1 MSPSVPDKPV
11 ECVVHYDVRMKMRIP
26 LLLTALLL
34 FTLLQGCMVDRL
46 LAVRSQMCTFD
57 EAYRVSLFPAL
68 EMDML
73 EPVLLDED
81 IHWLWDAEPTVYV
94 DDGRERRDRYVLQKL
109 ETDGEGQ
116 RRPMAEEISIDF
128 EYTLIEGQNLLS
140 SVRTSDLPAGLR
152 VEDRITP
159 ADMQDMAHEV
169 CNTSLAA
176 LLPGRKVPLD
186 PGLLED
192 LPSRSEVVDALGPPT
207 EVLRDKDALVYEYRL
222 SGSEEPRHVARL
234 VVQFDP
240 GGVRPLQVESAYGRY
255 RSVTDLEAATTRI
268 YIK

>member
-1 MSPSVPDKPV
+1 MSLSVSDKPV
-11 ECVVHYDVRMKMRIP
+11 ECVGQYDARMKMRIP
-26 LLLTALLL
+26 LLLAGPLL

-68 EMDML
+68 EIDML
-73 EPVLLDED
+73 EPVMLDED

-94 DDGRERRDRYVLQKL
+94 DDGRERWDRYVLQKL
-109 ETDGEGQ
+109 VIDEEGQ
-116 RRPMAEEISIDF
+116 RRPMADEISIDF
-128 EYTLIEGQNLLS
+128 EYTLIDGQNLLS
-140 SVRTSDLPAGLR
+140 RIRTSDLPAGLR
-152 VEDRITP
+152 MEERFTP
-159 ADMQDMAHEV
+159 ANMQDMAHEV

-176 LLPGRKVPLD
+176 LMPGRKMPLD

-192 LPSRSEVVDALGPPT
+192 LPNRTEVLDALGPPT
-207 EVLRDKDALVYEYRL
+207 EVLSDNDALVYEYRL

-240 GGVRPLQVESAYGRY
+240 EGVRPLQVESVYGRY
-255 RSVTDLEAATTRI
+255 RSVTDLEATSTRI